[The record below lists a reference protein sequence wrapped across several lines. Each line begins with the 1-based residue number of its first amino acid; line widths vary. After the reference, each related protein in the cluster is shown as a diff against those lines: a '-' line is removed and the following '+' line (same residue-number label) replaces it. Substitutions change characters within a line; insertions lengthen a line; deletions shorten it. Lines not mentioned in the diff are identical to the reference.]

1 MVNYLGNF
9 DFEKLITQHQ
19 NIKRKLKRLKKN
31 GNYSDKCCPDQLVGK
46 MVDGDFIEVCRQNID
61 YQTMSGKNYVN
72 NKLSSPIA
80 IVLESPHRDE
90 FDANGYPIGPAMGS
104 TGTLFFKNFVKA
116 INKSNNINLKSGTYD
131 IVLINS
137 IQYQCSLGENLDK
150 NDDNQKQRDI
160 NWILCFIHE
169 DSCDIERRLKALS
182 PFATINLCTK
192 GKGSG
197 LSNLRQLLE
206 RKIGSM
212 INYTS
217 GNHPSSW
224 RNQRNT
230 VIN

>member
-1 MVNYLGNF
+1 
-9 DFEKLITQHQ
+9 
-19 NIKRKLKRLKKN
+19 
-31 GNYSDKCCPDQLVGK
+31 
-46 MVDGDFIEVCRQNID
+46 
-61 YQTMSGKNYVN
+61 
-72 NKLSSPIA
+72 
-80 IVLESPHRDE
+80 
-90 FDANGYPIGPAMGS
+90 MGS